1 MRLHLLHVCANRVAD
16 GVDTGVT
23 CVYTRLCQ
31 LHTSLNQYCLETT
44 RLLVE
49 HPSHIYMGSVLCE
62 ISPFRVHLCNQSQR
76 SGIAES
82 SGSGWWCGTDLL
94 TFHVKFSLIVRSF
107 CVSSLHRLAG
117 SDSALFG
124 FKPAGLKCYL
134 FQILSI

>member
-1 MRLHLLHVCANRVAD
+1 MRLHLLRVCANRVAD

-62 ISPFRVHLCNQSQR
+62 ISPFRVHLCNQSR
-76 SGIAES
+76 GVE
-82 SGSGWWCGTDLL
+82 LL
-94 TFHVKFSLIVRSF
+94 SLQGVGGG
-107 CVSSLHRLAG
+107 V
-117 SDSALFG
+117 
-124 FKPAGLKCYL
+124 GLTC
-134 FQILSI
+134 